1 MSARAPSTIL
11 CVDDTPDKLQVAAV
25 MLRRAG
31 YEVATATDGQTA
43 FDIARQQIP
52 DLILSDV
59 AMPGMDGIELC
70 RVLRADENLKTV
82 PIILLTAQRKDTE
95 SVAQGLAAGADD
107 YIEAPYDPPRLVAKV
122 ARFIERKQAEEPLA
136 RLASIVENSDDG
148 IIGTTLNGI
157 ITSWN
162 FGAQRMYGYGPAQMI
177 GNSIFATLPADK
189 CDELRGILNCVRKG
203 LRVNNFQTRG
213 LREDGTVIDVSI
225 TLSPIINVYGEVTGA
240 SAITRDITE
249 RILAEEER
257 EHLIEELHEALA
269 EVKTLQGIL
278 PICMYCR
285 QVRDDKGA
293 WESLEVY
300 VQEHTD
306 TNFSHGMCE
315 PCSKK
320 MYPEIFDRGR
330 EKPAKKT

>member
-1 MSARAPSTIL
+1 
-11 CVDDTPDKLQVAAV
+11 

-43 FDIARQQIP
+43 LDIASRQIP

-59 AMPGMDGIELC
+59 AMPGMDGIALC
-70 RVLRADENLKTV
+70 RLLRADECLKTV

-162 FGAQRMYGYGPAQMI
+162 FGAQRMYGYRGEEMI
-177 GNSIFATLPADK
+177 GNSIYATLPPDK
-189 CDELRGILNCVRKG
+189 CDELRGILNGVRKG
-203 LRVNNFQTRG
+203 LRVNNFETRG
-213 LREDGTVIDVSI
+213 LRKGGAFIDVSI
-225 TLSPIINVYGEVTGA
+225 TVSPITNVYGKVTGA

-257 EHLIEELHEALA
+257 ERLIQELHDALA
-269 EVKTLQGIL
+269 EVKTLRGIL

-285 QVRDDKGA
+285 QVRDDYGA

-315 PCSKK
+315 ACAKK
-320 MYPEIFDRGR
+320 MYPEIFGR
-330 EKPAKKT
+330 LQKKRADKKP